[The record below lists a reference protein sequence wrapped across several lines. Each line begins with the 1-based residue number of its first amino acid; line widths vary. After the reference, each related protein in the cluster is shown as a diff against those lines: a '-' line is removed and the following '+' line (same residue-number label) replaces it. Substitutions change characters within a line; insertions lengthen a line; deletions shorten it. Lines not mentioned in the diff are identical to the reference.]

1 MAISMLDFSRFKFIS
16 FDCYGTLIDWETG
29 LLKALAPIL
38 HKHGVQVSDA
48 ELLQLY
54 GDFEAEAE
62 SGAYRSYR
70 DVLRDVVRR
79 LAQRLGF
86 EASTAEQDSLPNSI
100 ASWEPFPDTVR
111 ALKELHSRY
120 KLAILS
126 NIDDDLFAATA
137 PRLGINFDQVI
148 TASQASA
155 YKPSPVIFRLA
166 QQRLGISAPEWLHAG
181 QSIYHDIVPAQ
192 SMGLATVWVNRQS
205 RRHGVGAVRAAS
217 ATPDLEV
224 HGLEELAAKARN
236 L

>member
-1 MAISMLDFSRFKFIS
+1 MAISMLDFTRFKFIS

-29 LLKALAPIL
+29 LLKALTPIL
-38 HKHGVQVSDA
+38 HKHDVQISDA

-54 GDFEAEAE
+54 GEFEAEAE
-62 SGAYRSYR
+62 AGAYRSYR
-70 DVLRDVVRR
+70 AVLRDVVDR

-126 NIDDDLFAATA
+126 NIDDVLFAATA
-137 PRLGINFDQVI
+137 PRLGINFDRVI
-148 TASQASA
+148 TASQAGA
-155 YKPSPVIFRLA
+155 YKPSPIIFRLA
-166 QQRLGISAPEWLHAG
+166 QQRLGVSTAEWLHAG

-192 SMGLATVWVNRQS
+192 SIGLATVWVNRPS
-205 RRHGVGAVRAAS
+205 RRQGVGAVRAAS
-217 ATPDLEV
+217 ATPDLKV
-224 HGLEELAAKARN
+224 DSLEELAAKARN